1 MGRGVLRP
9 DLAAAHITLDR
20 HQPSALL
27 APFVDYYWVP
37 RWDLRG
43 EPPYEQA
50 VLPHPNVHLV
60 FEASGAG
67 IFGVDR
73 RLFTR
78 TLSGLGLAFGVRFRA
93 GCFRPFWQAP
103 ISQLTDR
110 VIPAVRLFGSQ
121 AEKTRQAI
129 MNAGVSVAFE
139 AGAFE
144 AGAFEAPD
152 EDDARMVGYAEA
164 LLCSVLP
171 ERDPV
176 AEQVAMLVSR
186 ITDDPGLRR
195 VDELSASSGLTART
209 LQRLFA
215 DYVGVSPKWV
225 MRRARLHEAAERA
238 DSGEPVDWAVL
249 AADLGYADQA
259 HLTRDF
265 TVTIG
270 VPPSRYAAPVKD
282 GFTALPAWSAWSA
295 WPAGTVRRFSGGRS
309 RAPARASLMSLTTAA
324 GSERICL
331 GVKRSTTIWCLPMR
345 RPRASVF
352 AWSAGD
358 RCHSRE
364 STSMAMP
371 SSGHHASGLAMN
383 VPSLSYSAGLNSG
396 IGIFALTSRSLRSA
410 SATDR
415 IPSATSASASRNS
428 AEPTF
433 GPAASSAA
441 RSWTRQARCCT
452 ASATTARTSRRL
464 DSLRTVSATARA
476 GGTYRIR
483 PTSQIRSGSRVVRCS
498 RTNAASCRCRVAGT
512 RTSIR
517 SGLVLPMR
525 W

>member
-1 MGRGVLRP
+1 MGRGILRP

-43 EPPYEQA
+43 EPPYQQA

-129 MNAGVSVAFE
+129 MDAGISGALE
-139 AGAFE
+139 AGGFE
-144 AGAFEAPD
+144 TPD
-152 EDDARMVGYAEA
+152 EDDARMMGYAEA

-176 AEQVAMLVSR
+176 AEEVAGLVSR
-186 ITDDPGLRR
+186 IIDDPGLRR
-195 VDELSASSGLTART
+195 VDELSALSGLTART

-238 DSGEPVDWAVL
+238 DGGEPVDWAAL

-270 VPPSRYAAPVKD
+270 VPPSRYAAPVN
-282 GFTALPAWSAWSA
+282 TALSASS
-295 WPAGTVRRFSGGRS
+295 AGTVRRFSGGRLW
-309 RAPARASLMSLTTAA
+309 APSSVRRISSITVAA
-324 GSERICL
+324 WDRICL
-331 GVKRSTTIWCLPMR
+331 GVKRRTTIWYRPMR
-345 RPRASVF
+345 RPRARVF
-352 AWSAGD
+352 SWSSGD

-371 SSGHHASGLAMN
+371 SSGHHASGRAMN
-383 VPSLSYSAGLNSG
+383 VPSLS
-396 IGIFALTSRSLRSA
+396 
-410 SATDR
+410 
-415 IPSATSASASRNS
+415 
-428 AEPTF
+428 
-433 GPAASSAA
+433 
-441 RSWTRQARCCT
+441 
-452 ASATTARTSRRL
+452 
-464 DSLRTVSATARA
+464 
-476 GGTYRIR
+476 
-483 PTSQIRSGSRVVRCS
+483 
-498 RTNAASCRCRVAGT
+498 
-512 RTSIR
+512 
-517 SGLVLPMR
+517 
-525 W
+525 